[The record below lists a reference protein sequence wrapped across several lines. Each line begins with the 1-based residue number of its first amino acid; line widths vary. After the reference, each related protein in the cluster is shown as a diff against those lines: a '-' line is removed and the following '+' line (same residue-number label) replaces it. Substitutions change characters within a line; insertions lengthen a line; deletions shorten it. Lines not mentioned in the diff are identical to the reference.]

1 MSLHQ
6 RDVLFIPKLRQRVR
20 MTGTVVTVSTGAR
33 PANTHGPW
41 GQYAEAWVLSGS
53 IWIRWASRATPPW
66 GHTNVAIVSGT
77 ADTPR
82 IACDHRGCLYLV
94 WEDGGDVSV
103 SESHDDGVTW
113 STPTLMFASGTYPEI
128 HTGTD
133 GTLLA
138 AARVAGEL
146 QVSRRSPGDT
156 AWSTPAVAVDDA
168 SAHMALADDSF
179 GISAG
184 AEGPGRWM
192 LVCTID
198 GEADISTWWSAD
210 DGSSWTRFT

>member
-1 MSLHQ
+1 MSQHFRLI
-6 RDVLFIPKLRQRVR
+6 LAAPKDRQRVR
-20 MTGTVVTVSTGAR
+20 LGFQLAAAGFR

-41 GQYAEAWVLSGS
+41 GQYAECWIASGS
-53 IWIRWASRATPPW
+53 IWIRWTSRATPPW
-66 GHTNVAIVSGT
+66 GHTNVAIVSTT

-113 STPTLMFASGTYPEI
+113 STPTLMFASGTFPEI

-168 SAHMALADDSF
+168 SANMALADDSF

-198 GEADISTWWSAD
+198 GEADISTWFSAD
-210 DGSSWTRFT
+210 DGASWTRFT